1 MRAGLVLSFIGIT
14 CLVILTTARPASA
27 QACEWFPS
35 SACPAPGQ
43 RGMTNYPCYYE
54 QIKGDW
60 NTMTYHTSYQPSYAG
75 RGTTPTSDIWC
86 FDQEFEARGRGF
98 RAAVR

>member
-1 MRAGLVLSFIGIT
+1 MRAGLVLSYFGIA

-43 RGMTNYPCYYE
+43 RGTTNYPCFDD
-54 QIKGDW
+54 QVKGDW
-60 NTMTYHTSYQPSYAG
+60 NTMTYHLSSQASYAG

-86 FDQEFEARGRGF
+86 FDQELEARNRGF